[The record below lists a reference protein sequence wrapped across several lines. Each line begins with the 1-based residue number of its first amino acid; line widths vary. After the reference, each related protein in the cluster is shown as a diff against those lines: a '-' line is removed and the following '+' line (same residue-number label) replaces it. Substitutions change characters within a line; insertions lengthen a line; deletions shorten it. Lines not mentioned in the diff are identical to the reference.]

1 MINKMRGKGMSKI
14 NTYEELPVWQQS
26 HKLVIEVYSASR
38 KFSKEE
44 LFVLTA
50 QLRRAAISVPANI
63 VEGFYCDTTK
73 ELIKFLYISRGSC
86 GEVLY
91 HLKLAY
97 DLGYLTKEKYQDLRK
112 QYDNIARQLNGWI
125 KSLRAKIND

>member
-1 MINKMRGKGMSKI
+1 MSKI

-26 HKLVIEVYSASR
+26 HKLVLEVYGDSR
-38 KFSKEE
+38 KFSKED

-63 VEGFYCDTTK
+63 VEGFYRDTTR

-97 DLGYLTKEKYQDLRK
+97 DLGYLKKEKYQDLRK
-112 QYDNIARQLNGWI
+112 RYDNIAKQLNGWI
-125 KSLRAKIND
+125 NSLKKKI